1 MLMTKEERQSPE
13 ILNGSR
19 RARIAAGA
27 GVISYGFPVITKMVK
42 ERKAFIDESLR
53 KAQESNEKL
62 ANIQAE
68 SESILQQT
76 REQQAKILKEA
87 NATRNAIVEQAQ
99 TKAKE
104 EGARILNEAKAAIE
118 TEKQNAI
125 REIRGQVATLS
136 IQIAKKVL
144 RQNLGDEQK
153 QMELIDRMLD
163 EVTAN
168 K

>member
-1 MLMTKEERQSPE
+1 MSLITPDFGLLFWMTIVFLVVLF
-13 ILNGSR
+13 ILWK
-19 RARIAAGA
+19 
-27 GVISYGFPVITKMVK
+27 YGFPVITKMVK

-53 KAQESNEKL
+53 KAQEANEKL

-118 TEKQNAI
+118 TDKQNAI

-136 IQIAKKVL
+136 IQIAEKVL